1 MKSTLLRGV
10 AVSAAAALAA
20 AVYSPVASAQA
31 ATAATTGTTYQVTL
45 TQQNK
50 SNASGTATVKVNGNN
65 VTVTIQ
71 GNGFSPNVAHL
82 AHLHIGGQA
91 TCPAATADANK
102 DGYVDVKEAEP
113 FVGPMRVT
121 LSTSGDTSA
130 SSALAADRAPK
141 ADAKG
146 ALTYNRTFTLPTNVK
161 AADLAK
167 ASVDI
172 HGITTL
178 FGDKAKYDGDKKSEL
193 DNKVAF
199 ETTAPAACGV
209 LSTAPTGGTATGVG
223 SVDGIES
230 PALFVA
236 GVTAIFAAVIAA
248 IIARKQLNGSS
259 S

>member
-1 MKSTLLRGV
+1 MKSTLLRGI
-10 AVSAAAALAA
+10 AVSGAAVLAAAAFSP
-20 AVYSPVASAQA
+20 AVSAQA
-31 ATAATTGTTYQVTL
+31 ASANETTYQVNL

-50 SNASGTATVKVNGNN
+50 SNASGTATVKVSGNN

-71 GNGFSPNVAHL
+71 GNGFSANVAHL

-91 TCPAATADANK
+91 TCPATTADSNK

-130 SSALAADRAPK
+130 SSALASDRAPK

-146 ALTYNRTFTLPTNVK
+146 ALTYNRTFALPANVK

-172 HGITTL
+172 HGITSL

-199 ETTAPAACGV
+199 ETTVPAACGV
-209 LSTAPTGGTATGVG
+209 LSTSPTGGTATGVG
-223 SVDGIES
+223 SINGIES
-230 PALFVA
+230 PVLFVA
-236 GVTAIFAAVIAA
+236 GAAAIFGAAAAA
-248 IIARKQLNGSS
+248 IIARRQLNGSNN
-259 S
+259 